1 MTLAEIY
8 EPIEKDLGRVE
19 KNLGSI
25 SEVEYPHLSELLSY
39 ILVGGKGIR
48 PALTLLSGKFYDY
61 NLDRLLL
68 MAAGVEGFTGIDDG
82 HAEAV
87 NLQDARLVYEAII
100 EVFGDLPK

>member
-25 SEVEYPHLSELLSY
+25 SEIEYPHLSELLSY

-48 PALTLLSGKFYDY
+48 PALTLLSGKFYNYDF
-61 NLDRLLL
+61 DRLMPMSSAVELL
-68 MAAGVEGFTGIDDG
+68 HIATLVHDDAID
-82 HAEAV
+82 
-87 NLQDARLVYEAII
+87 
-100 EVFGDLPK
+100 KS